1 MLQPLVSIIIP
12 FSIDRGY
19 LNEAIE
25 SVNNQ
30 TYTNIEL
37 LIQNDNVNVSTNI
50 NNGIKRAKGE
60 YIKYLCEDD
69 YLTPNSIADSVKAI
83 QGNDFIHGV
92 SYNVK
97 GRLIEKQI
105 PRIKNPSLNE
115 MLLSNVIHGG
125 TLMYHRSVF
134 DKVGLFDESLTC
146 AEEYDVNLR
155 CLANGLKLG
164 YTDAILYNYRRHST
178 QKSLGQG
185 VNQEARKIKIQAI
198 KDKFARLKIVVGIA
212 TFKGREEQLRRTI
225 ESLNGQVDEI
235 IIYDN
240 DINKDIT
247 DLGKF
252 YGLRSN
258 VYYFSCDDDIVYPGD
273 YVQRTIEEIEKHK
286 CIVTYHGRKLKG
298 KGLNYYTGH
307 ESYSAFRNV
316 FDTKFIDIA
325 GTGVT
330 AFNTNYFN
338 PKDITSSKFMKMSD
352 IVFSIEAKK
361 QSKNIIL
368 LPHSQGWI
376 NEQKTAINIHTEQSK
391 NCNTQNKLID
401 ENF

>member
-12 FSIDRGY
+12 YSVDRGY
-19 LNEAIE
+19 LNQAIE
-25 SVNNQ
+25 SVKNQ

-69 YLTPNSIADSVKAI
+69 YLTPNSITDSVKAI

-97 GRLIEKQI
+97 GNLIEKQT
-105 PRIKNPSLNE
+105 PRIKHPSLND
-115 MLLSNVIHGG
+115 MLFNNVIHGG

-134 DKVGLFDESLTC
+134 DKIGLFDETLTC

-164 YTDAILYNYRRHST
+164 YTDAILYNYRRHEQ
-178 QKSLGQG
+178 QKSLGKG
-185 VNQEARKIKIQAI
+185 INQDERKAKIQAI
-198 KDKFARLKIVVGIA
+198 KNRFTRLKIVCGIA
-212 TFKGREEQLRRTI
+212 TFKGREETLQRTI
-225 ESLNGQVDEI
+225 DSLNGQVDEI

-240 DINKDIT
+240 DKNKDIT

-252 YGLRSN
+252 YGLKDN
-258 VYYFSCDDDIVYPGD
+258 VYYFSCDDDIIYPSD

-316 FDTKFIDIA
+316 LDTKFIDIA

-338 PKDITSSKFMKMSD
+338 PKDITNSKFMKMSD

-361 QSKNIIL
+361 QSKSIMLIS
-368 LPHSQGWI
+368 HQTAWI
-376 NEQKTAINIHTEQSK
+376 REQQTSINIHTEQSK

>member
-1 MLQPLVSIIIP
+1 MLHPLVSIIIP
-12 FSIDRGY
+12 YSVDRGY

-25 SVNNQ
+25 SVKNQ

-69 YLTPNSIADSVKAI
+69 YLTPNSITDSVKAI

-97 GRLIEKQI
+97 GRLIEKQT
-105 PRIKNPSLNE
+105 PRIKHPSLNE

-134 DKVGLFDESLTC
+134 DKIGLFDESLTC

-164 YTDAILYNYRRHST
+164 YTDAILYNYRRHSA

-185 VNQEARKIKIQAI
+185 VNQEARKQKIQAI
-198 KDKFARLKIVVGIA
+198 KDKFTRLKIVCGIA
-212 TFKGREEQLRRTI
+212 TFKGREETLRRTI
-225 ESLNGQVDEI
+225 ESLNGQVDQI

-240 DINKDIT
+240 SKNKDIT

-252 YGLRSN
+252 HGLKDN
-258 VYYFSCDDDIVYPGD
+258 VYYFSCDDDIVYPSD

-338 PKDITSSKFMKMSD
+338 PKDITSSEFMKMSD

-361 QSKNIIL
+361 QSKNIML

-391 NCNTQNKLID
+391 NCNIQNKLID